1 MTISFSSSKLYL
13 KPIEVN
19 SEESHSLTLMDLLLK
34 AQFPVASS
42 CKGDGICSKCRI
54 QIINGNEN
62 LSLETE
68 LETRTKAKNQVPQGE
83 RLSCQT
89 YIKGNIVIDTLY
101 W

>member
-1 MTISFSSSKLYL
+1 MTISFSTSKPHL

-19 SEESHSLTLMDLLLK
+19 KEEASSLTLMDLLRK

-54 QIINGNEN
+54 NIIYGKEN
-62 LSLETE
+62 LTPEKDLEN
-68 LETRTKAKNQVPQGE
+68 RTKVKNQVPISD

-89 YIKGNIVIDTLY
+89 YLCGDIVIDTLY